1 MRSGRGAAGYR
12 ALCNIATDLDHWQ
25 YFQQCSDEQAVLH
38 AIHLNFSPTD
48 IVEWD
53 DVAME

>member
-1 MRSGRGAAGYR
+1 MVGVGAAAVSRVSG
-12 ALCNIATDLDHWQ
+12 
-25 YFQQCSDEQAVLH
+25 AVLH
-38 AIHLNFSPTD
+38 DIHLNFSPTD